1 MYEYTATS
9 PIQAK
14 ADCLNLAGVMKA
26 ASEINMEPTPEP
38 IVSENPNALTLPFE
52 INFTTPSDANYWS
65 NKTSDTNLAANSQYT
80 IANALVT
87 PAAKMTST
95 ATTMKIRDNGVIFK
109 VNTASDVTMTAGSS
123 SAYGMELYDA
133 YGELKLS

>member
-38 IVSENPNALTLPFE
+38 IVSENPNALTLP
-52 INFTTPSDANYWS
+52 I
-65 NKTSDTNLAANSQYT
+65 
-80 IANALVT
+80 
-87 PAAKMTST
+87 
-95 ATTMKIRDNGVIFK
+95 
-109 VNTASDVTMTAGSS
+109 
-123 SAYGMELYDA
+123 
-133 YGELKLS
+133 